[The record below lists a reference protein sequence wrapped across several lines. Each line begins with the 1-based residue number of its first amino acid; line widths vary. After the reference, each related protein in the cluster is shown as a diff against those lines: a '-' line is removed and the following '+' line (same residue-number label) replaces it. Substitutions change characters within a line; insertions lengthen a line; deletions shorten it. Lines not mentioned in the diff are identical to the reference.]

1 MLNLPRKP
9 CDIAAHINARTQKN
23 GDEHVPFM
31 DIKLIMLLTAKQTAA
46 LTGESHIAEAWFK
59 TEGGKLSDPLL
70 KDWAPYRMNCKFKDS
85 LCVLTVGI
93 NAKEIDL
100 GNVTIK
106 GCTFVPVDR
115 GSTQLTC
122 TVQAPITNKT
132 NETFLWMGHSIDA
145 KLQFGEVQLDDAQE
159 KLDLEGG
166 GEDDDAGDAE
176 PAVTDTP
183 EQAREKAHE
192 RERRI
197 ARQIEDDRGR
207 PN

>member
-31 DIKLIMLLTAKQTAA
+31 DIKLSMLLTAKQTAS

-59 TEGGKLSDPLL
+59 TEDGKLSDPLL

-85 LCVLTVGI
+85 LCVLTVGV

-122 TVQAPITNKT
+122 TVQAPITTKT
-132 NETFLWMGHSIDA
+132 NETLLWMGHTIDA

-166 GEDDDAGDAE
+166 GEDDDAD
-176 PAVTDTP
+176 PAVADTP
-183 EQAREKAHE
+183 EQARDKAHE

-197 ARQIEDDRGR
+197 AQQIEDDRGR

>member
-1 MLNLPRKP
+1 MLKLPRKP
-9 CDIAAHINARTQKN
+9 CTLAAHINARTQKN
-23 GDEHVPFM
+23 GEEHVPFM
-31 DIKLIMLLTAKQTAA
+31 DFKLSMLLTAKQTAS

-59 TEGGKLSDPLL
+59 TEGGELSDPLL
-70 KDWAPYRMNCKFKDS
+70 KDWAPYRMKCKFKDS
-85 LCVLTVGI
+85 LCVLVVGV

-106 GCTFVPVDR
+106 SCTFEPVDR

-122 TVQAPITNKT
+122 TVQAPITNKS
-132 NETFLWMGHSIDA
+132 NETFLWMGHEIDA
-145 KLQFGEVQLDDAQE
+145 KLQFGEVELEDAQE
-159 KLDLEGG
+159 KLELEGG
-166 GEDDDAGDAE
+166 GQDDDAA
-176 PAVTDTP
+176 PADDDTP
-183 EQAREKAHE
+183 EQARDKAHE